1 MHIRKKLKKQST
13 LMVIILDVNNECVK
27 IKITYCGHSSIFTR
41 NTTSANERTT
51 IITYHSRVTC
61 PSTDPSSVSFVPR
74 GRKSITRRR
83 LEYSVRKLATGRT
96 SVSEKWFDKMVQS
109 RGSASLRGVSQR
121 VWLSGR
127 L

>member
-1 MHIRKKLKKQST
+1 MG
-13 LMVIILDVNNECVK
+13 IIPDVNNECVK
-27 IKITYCGHSSIFTR
+27 IKITCCEHSSIFTR
-41 NTTSANERTT
+41 NTTSANERT
-51 IITYHSRVTC
+51 IITYHSRVMC

-74 GRKSITRRR
+74 DRKSITRRR

>member
-1 MHIRKKLKKQST
+1 MHIRKELKKQST
-13 LMVIILDVNNECVK
+13 LMVIMLDVNNECVK

-41 NTTSANERTT
+41 NTTSANERT